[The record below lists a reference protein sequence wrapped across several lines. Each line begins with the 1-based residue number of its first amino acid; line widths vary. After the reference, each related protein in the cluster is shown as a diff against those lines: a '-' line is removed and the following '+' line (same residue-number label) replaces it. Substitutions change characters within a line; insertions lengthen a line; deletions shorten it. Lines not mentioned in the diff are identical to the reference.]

1 MRFDFMSRNNTPYI
15 VGEEDL
21 KTGEVVLEKEVED
34 GTYFVRKTNIDGIFT
49 YGFKQNKEDYFGN
62 PAGYVWSSRASV
74 MNKQFNLALIEVV
87 YKKENSYCPISCS
100 MDVAYLEQLLSDTEY
115 TIDKSPR
122 ESDTDVTYRI
132 VKRS

>member
-1 MRFDFMSRNNTPYI
+1 MRFDFMSCNNTPYI
-15 VGEEDL
+15 VGEENL

-49 YGFKQNKEDYFGN
+49 YGLKQNKEDYFGN
-62 PAGYVWSSRASV
+62 PAGYIWSSRASV
-74 MNKQFNLALIEVV
+74 MNKQFNLALIEIV
-87 YKKENSYCPISCS
+87 YKKENSYCPTSCS
-100 MDVAYLEQLLSDTEY
+100 MDVAYLKQLLSNTEY